1 MRRRKNFFPTL
12 LLAVLFWLSW
22 FYIVFFTSP
31 EDFFDCSLFAVRCSL
46 TLFFPVLGLALFLTL
61 SLVLANTRRGFLMTL
76 GVIGFLILR
85 LLDSA
90 HYLNLIL
97 LVGTLISLELYCGSK
112 RSTKKVK

>member
-12 LLAVLFWLSW
+12 LLAVIFWIGWL
-22 FYIVFFTSP
+22 YIVFSVSP
-31 EDFFDCSLFAVRCSL
+31 ENTTYHIPHTICFFFALF
-46 TLFFPVLGLALFLTL
+46 LALFLTL

-97 LVGTLISLELYCGSK
+97 LAGILFSLEIYLSK
-112 RSTKKVK
+112 K

>member
-12 LLAVLFWLSW
+12 LLAIIFWIGW
-22 FYIVFFTSP
+22 FYIVFSISP
-31 EDFFDCSLFAVRCSL
+31 EDITYYIPHTIYFFLALF
-46 TLFFPVLGLALFLTL
+46 LALFLTL
-61 SLVLANTRRGFLMTL
+61 SLVLANTRRGFLATL

-97 LVGTLISLELYCGSK
+97 LGATLLSLEFYCGSK
-112 RSTKKVK
+112 RSGKKVK